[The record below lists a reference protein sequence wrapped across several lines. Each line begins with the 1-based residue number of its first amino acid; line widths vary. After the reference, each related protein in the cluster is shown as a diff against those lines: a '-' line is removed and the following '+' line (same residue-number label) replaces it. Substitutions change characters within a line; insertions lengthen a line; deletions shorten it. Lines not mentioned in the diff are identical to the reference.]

1 MALHLR
7 GITLPG
13 GQTEDLYVTD
23 HCTITYAPIPAK
35 TILERGYIVPGL
47 VDSHAHLEMHSPAG
61 DAASPEVRARAS
73 ALAQLDAG
81 VLALREPGGPTR
93 VSRGLG
99 PHEGLPRVI
108 TAGHLLAP
116 PDRYVPGL
124 ARSVT
129 EEELP
134 AAAEEEAG
142 LSGAWAKVIGDFPV
156 SGGGVERHYTRN
168 ALADAVAKVH
178 ALGCRIALHAITRD
192 VIEDG
197 IAAGFDSIEHGTF
210 MTPDHLGEM
219 LRRNIAWVPTLII
232 NQGIRGLAVEM
243 GMPVAERE
251 QLFVALD
258 GQPEVVREAANR
270 GVTVLAGTDAGMVP
284 HGMVRVEMAN
294 LLAAGLTPERA
305 LGAAS
310 WAGRRFLGLP
320 SLEEGARADVVAY
333 ADDPR
338 GDAEVLSRPA
348 LRILDGELL
357 A

>member
-1 MALHLR
+1 
-7 GITLPG
+7 
-13 GQTEDLYVTD
+13 
-23 HCTITYAPIPAK
+23 
-35 TILERGYIVPGL
+35 
-47 VDSHAHLEMHSPAG
+47 
-61 DAASPEVRARAS
+61 
-73 ALAQLDAG
+73 
-81 VLALREPGGPTR
+81 
-93 VSRGLG
+93 
-99 PHEGLPRVI
+99 
-108 TAGHLLAP
+108 
-116 PDRYVPGL
+116 
-124 ARSVT
+124 
-129 EEELP
+129 
-134 AAAEEEAG
+134 
-142 LSGAWAKVIGDFPV
+142 
-156 SGGGVERHYTRN
+156 
-168 ALADAVAKVH
+168 
-178 ALGCRIALHAITRD
+178 
-192 VIEDG
+192 
-197 IAAGFDSIEHGTF
+197 
-210 MTPDHLGEM
+210 
-219 LRRNIAWVPTLII
+219 
-232 NQGIRGLAVEM
+232 
-243 GMPVAERE
+243 MPVAERE